1 MEHIKSTIENALLEI
16 RHPITVKVLKEIV
29 LNAGDVDKTQKVI
42 DQLNANGISDS
53 SIIYLNHL
61 LCKDVKQDLEYY
73 DYCDGNQEFFRSHGD
88 GTYEQY
94 KPDWCEHA
102 AIDLSLQFDEDDFV
116 YVGIVSLID

>member
-29 LNAGDVDKTQKVI
+29 LNAGEVDKTQKVI

-73 DYCDGNQEFFRSHGD
+73 DYYDGNQEFFRA
-88 GTYEQY
+88 Y
-94 KPDWCEHA
+94 A
-102 AIDLSLQFDEDDFV
+102 
-116 YVGIVSLID
+116 